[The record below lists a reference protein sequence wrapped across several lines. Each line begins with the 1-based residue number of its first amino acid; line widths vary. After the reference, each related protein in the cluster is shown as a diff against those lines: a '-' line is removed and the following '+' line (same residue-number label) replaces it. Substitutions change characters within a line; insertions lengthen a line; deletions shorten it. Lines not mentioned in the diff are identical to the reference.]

1 MVRPNAE
8 EEYPSIVLIGEIR
21 QGTPAWNLPF
31 DPTYTY
37 TDGLL
42 RSLFMRLN
50 RLMRMSG
57 FQMNHVHELG
67 SGEKVFLTSQ
77 SIIDSATLFCYVL
90 REGDFD
96 NQLIGSIQNVAGRG
110 GVYTAKKFY
119 YEVRELISA
128 PVEEV
133 IVETLLPT
141 EAFEYVHTRNWD
153 QISIEEMAS
162 LLVIIGMDSACVKG
176 DTLLEFTLHM
186 LSSIPEDLDADVM
199 LDSAFVIASKYLE
212 NQKFVYSSLL
222 FEKIAKRASE
232 AERLALEIACLIR
245 SARILKLRGED
256 DPMAYIDVLSPID
269 DGSLEVASNNDR
281 EEYYCL
287 QGHAFALMG
296 DPVTAEDLYTMA
308 ILISEPESF
317 PTMNK
322 AEAHGF
328 IGEQAGNKFH
338 PEISTREYITAS
350 AIATRN
356 GLPDMTAFY
365 AHLAAR
371 QEIVWARFLASS
383 ALIRRME
390 SDFDRSDYEAWQGL
404 KRLVNA
410 FVHADPNQRK
420 QDLGIAYKE
429 ILKMTESILTSR
441 HDEYAIETIKDIR
454 NNLITILDENLP
466 EENEKEVLKF
476 LASKISVMIPL
487 PTPIIM
493 LIAHDGRLIAGGEI
507 GIEKWDEAISD
518 HDELFSGALSAIMAV
533 LSEVTASDTPLRMVD
548 AGTTQIMIEKSKVC
562 IGALLVDRDLNAIRK
577 ALQKVVGTME
587 IEFPELRNWDG
598 FSVDL
603 TTIKPMVD
611 DVFAEA
617 LKEIER

>member
-1 MVRPNAE
+1 
-8 EEYPSIVLIGEIR
+8 VLIGEIR

-77 SIIDSATLFCYVL
+77 SILDSAIVFCYVL

-96 NQLIGSIQNVAGRG
+96 NQLIGSIQKVASRG

-119 YEVRELISA
+119 YEIRELISA

-153 QISIEEMAS
+153 QIRIEEMAS

-186 LSSIPEDLDADVM
+186 LSSIPEDLDADVI
-199 LDSAFVIASKYLE
+199 LDSAFVIASRYLE
-212 NQKFVYSSLL
+212 NQKFVYASLL

-232 AERLALEIACLIR
+232 AERLALEISCLIR

-256 DPMAYIDVLSPID
+256 DPMAYIDILSPID

-281 EEYYCL
+281 EEYYCV

-296 DPVTAEDLYTMA
+296 DSVTAEDLYTMA

-328 IGEQAGNKFH
+328 IGEQAGNNFH

-390 SDFDRSDYEAWQGL
+390 SDFDRSDYEAWQAL

-410 FVHADPNQRK
+410 FIHADPNQRK

-429 ILKMTESILTSR
+429 ILRMTESVLTSR
-441 HDEYAIETIKDIR
+441 QDEYAVETIKDIR
-454 NNLITILDENLP
+454 NNLMSILDDELP
-466 EENEKEVLKF
+466 EENEKEVLNF
-476 LASKISVMIPL
+476 LATKISVMIPL

-548 AGTTQIMIEKSKVC
+548 AGTTQIMIEKSRVC